1 MKKKLNNGIFYVV
14 ISFVAI
20 LAIGSMAVAYSGY
33 GTPKVVVEGNYIE
46 SGAVTVVGDESLG
59 ASPSTDVYQ
68 PITFHA
74 GFGGAVW
81 ATTSPQTTYTI
92 LESDLENYSV
102 FEMTPTVAAFTWTLP
117 ATTTLATLLKNEGD
131 TRRWVFINATTTTG
145 ATFTLA
151 KGVGW
156 DLTGVDANVDVIAGA
171 AAGSY
176 VNMAVDCTKGKKTTE
191 RFDITCQLTENI
203 AVD

>member
-1 MKKKLNNGIFYVV
+1 MKKKINNGIFYVV
-14 ISFVAI
+14 ISLVAVLGVASFVF
-20 LAIGSMAVAYSGY
+20 AYSGY
-33 GTPKVVVEGNYIE
+33 GTPKVVVEGDYLEAQALPGVDENL
-46 SGAVTVVGDESLG
+46 GAVSGPNHYVTE
-59 ASPSTDVYQ
+59 
-68 PITFHA
+68 TFWA

-81 ATTSPQTTYTI
+81 ATTSSQTTYTI

-102 FEMTPTVAAFTWTLP
+102 FEMTPLVAAFTWTLP

-131 TRRWVFINATTTTG
+131 TRRWVFINATTTVG

-176 VNMAVDCTKGKKTTE
+176 VNMAVDCTKGKKTSGT
-191 RFDITCQLTENI
+191 FDITCQLTENI
-203 AVD
+203 ATD